1 MSTAQLIKDVPVRTY
16 PKDFWKKFDESV
28 HCIRRGR
35 KNYIE
40 FIMKRDQTFLV
51 LHKTLYWFVM
61 WDIKHYNM
69 YDYDY

>member
-28 HCIRRGR
+28 YYIRRGHR
-35 KNYIE
+35 LYIE
-40 FIMKRDQTFLV
+40 FKMKRDQTYLV

-61 WDIKHYNM
+61 LDIEHYDI
-69 YDYDY
+69 YA